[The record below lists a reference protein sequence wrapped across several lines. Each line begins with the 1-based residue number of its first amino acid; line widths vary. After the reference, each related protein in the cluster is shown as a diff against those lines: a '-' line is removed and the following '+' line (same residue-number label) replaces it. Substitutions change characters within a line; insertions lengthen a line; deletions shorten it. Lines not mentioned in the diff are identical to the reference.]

1 MKTESLNIEGINIAY
16 IGNDKPNEK
25 QRQSLIILTR
35 DIMSR
40 YDMDRNMVDSH
51 ADFEAKNHKES
62 MEWMFWSKENFVN
75 DL

>member
-25 QRQSLIILTR
+25 QRLSLVILTR
-35 DIMSR
+35 DIMKR
-40 YDMDRNMVDSH
+40 YDMDKNMVNAH

-62 MEWMFWSKENFVN
+62 ME
-75 DL
+75 